1 MASPESADGQNR
13 NQAPC
18 KTRKKPIF
26 WVVTTEEERE
36 RRHSM
41 LKNK

>member
-18 KTRKKPIF
+18 KTRKKTYILSSYNGRGKR
-26 WVVTTEEERE
+26 EETF
-36 RRHSM
+36 HV
-41 LKNK
+41 KK